1 MSIQQH
7 VVLLVVHL
15 KFGGCVEFATLVTED
30 LEDGAHREFQVST
43 DSFDPNS
50 VRHSGIL
57 GSIWVIAL
65 CLSVLRAFVRL
76 KTSNSGWKVWR
87 WRVQRKRSKFIRCQG
102 LRSKAWS
109 FFKTRL
115 ADNWFWNLD
124 LLWVF
129 TQAFLK
135 PSSVWHKKTRNFV
148 VDFFCQNSEMSG
160 TCFLKKICN
169 CIINID
175 VGKFTSLPSATS
187 WQVYPR
193 CCFCLDSLQVFH
205 KTQDLFQLDSLC
217 VSQKKI
223 SFRRKTLWWQ
233 VRKIKAAGAAG
244 AIGTFCGD
252 CKVISR
258 FFRLW
263 MHGWIWYVEVCRPG
277 RVIPKVKSDIFYL
290 QKPHRRCR
298 TTKKQGSLPKKDIVR
313 ARPVSEPIAI
323 S

>member
-1 MSIQQH
+1 
-7 VVLLVVHL
+7 
-15 KFGGCVEFATLVTED
+15 
-30 LEDGAHREFQVST
+30 
-43 DSFDPNS
+43 
-50 VRHSGIL
+50 
-57 GSIWVIAL
+57 
-65 CLSVLRAFVRL
+65 
-76 KTSNSGWKVWR
+76 
-87 WRVQRKRSKFIRCQG
+87 
-102 LRSKAWS
+102 
-109 FFKTRL
+109 
-115 ADNWFWNLD
+115 
-124 LLWVF
+124 
-129 TQAFLK
+129 
-135 PSSVWHKKTRNFV
+135 
-148 VDFFCQNSEMSG
+148 MSG

>member
-57 GSIWVIAL
+57 GSIWVIAI

-102 LRSKAWS
+102 LRSKVWS

-124 LLWVF
+124 LLWIF

-148 VDFFCQNSEMSG
+148 VDFFA
-160 TCFLKKICN
+160 KI
-169 CIINID
+169 
-175 VGKFTSLPSATS
+175 
-187 WQVYPR
+187 Q
-193 CCFCLDSLQVFH
+193 
-205 KTQDLFQLDSLC
+205 
-217 VSQKKI
+217 
-223 SFRRKTLWWQ
+223 
-233 VRKIKAAGAAG
+233 
-244 AIGTFCGD
+244 
-252 CKVISR
+252 
-258 FFRLW
+258 
-263 MHGWIWYVEVCRPG
+263 
-277 RVIPKVKSDIFYL
+277 
-290 QKPHRRCR
+290 RCR
-298 TTKKQGSLPKKDIVR
+298 EHVF
-313 ARPVSEPIAI
+313 
-323 S
+323 